1 MKILRTALLL
11 AIAVAGAPTLAAPPS
26 SAQRPSAP
34 APQGKQVFQKW
45 CSACHG
51 PGVRTPGT
59 SALAVKYGKDQPA
72 VLEQRKDLSPD
83 VVKYFVRQ
91 GVSIMP
97 SFRKTEIS
105 DGELNAL
112 ADYLAHTKTAKK

>member
-1 MKILRTALLL
+1 MKTAHLAILL
-11 AIAVAGAPTLAAPPS
+11 AIALGGTEAVGAGPS
-26 SAQRPSAP
+26 PVS
-34 APQGKQVFQKW
+34 QGKRVFEQW

-59 SALAVKYGKDQPA
+59 SALAAKYGKDQPA

-83 VVKYFVRQ
+83 IVKYFVRQ

-105 DGELNAL
+105 DAELNAL
-112 ADYLAHTKTAKK
+112 ADYLARTSRPRQK